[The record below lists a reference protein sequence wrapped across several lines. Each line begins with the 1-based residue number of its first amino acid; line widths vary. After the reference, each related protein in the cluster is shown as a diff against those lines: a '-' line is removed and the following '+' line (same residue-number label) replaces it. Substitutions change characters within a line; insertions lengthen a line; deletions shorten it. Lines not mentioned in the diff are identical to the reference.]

1 MFIIINLLIIAFFMA
16 ERNDLGKTGENIAAN
31 YLLKK
36 GYSILKRNWRFSR
49 DEIDIIARDGD
60 WLVIVEVKTRTSAW
74 FGEPEMAVTEAKQ
87 RSLIRAAEGFI
98 METDYHGETRFDVI
112 GILLDRQKVH
122 LNHIQDA
129 FLP

>member
-1 MFIIINLLIIAFFMA
+1 MA
-16 ERNDLGKTGENIAAN
+16 KHNELGKNGENIAVKS
-31 YLLKK
+31 LLEK
-36 GYSILKRNWRFSR
+36 GYTILERNWRFSR

-74 FGEPEMAVTEAKQ
+74 FGEPETAVTRAKQ
-87 RSLIRAAEGFI
+87 RSLIRAAEEYI
-98 METDYHGETRFDVI
+98 LEHDYQGETRFDVI
-112 GILLDRQKVH
+112 GILFDHQHVR